1 MATTTKKRASKSAG
15 TKTAKKSAKAAPAK
29 KKTEQATP
37 AKTAKTKSDKLS
49 ALDAAAK
56 VLGEKKQP
64 MNSKEMVTA
73 MEAKGYWKSPGGKTP
88 HATLYSAI
96 LREIATKGRES
107 RFTKTER
114 GKFKISA

>member
-1 MATTTKKRASKSAG
+1 MATTTKKRTAKRTG
-15 TKTAKKSAKAAPAK
+15 TKTAKGATAK
-29 KKTEQATP
+29 KKTAKATP
-37 AKTAKTKSDKLS
+37 AKGAKTKGDKLS

-73 MEAKGYWKSPGGKTP
+73 MESKGYWKSPGGKTP

>member
-1 MATTTKKRASKSAG
+1 MTSAAVHSANDARSTANRLARYARTRGIPTTA
-15 TKTAKKSAKAAPAK
+15 
-29 KKTEQATP
+29 ATP
-37 AKTAKTKSDKLS
+37 AKDSKAKSDKLS

-56 VLGEKKQP
+56 VLGEKKEP

-96 LREIATKGRES
+96 LREITTKGS
-107 RFTKTER
+107 DARFKKTQR
-114 GKFKISA
+114 GKFTSNT